1 MLWSKNDGPKAVD
14 EQVASAPVLDKKAQ
28 KAEAKKAKDSLA
40 LVIDETEP
48 GAALDLIR
56 NNERWALPNG
66 AGVILSL
73 PVDAPIEEGGI
84 GGLGK
89 VSSKGDENKG
99 SILQRIADDKIQVLM
114 TQDMLRHNILGIIPT
129 EQSLSPEGMGEYTLF
144 DKAIF
149 MLTSVDTRDGALV
162 VNPIHYDE
170 LAGVLDVPTG
180 DADTVTLAQAQAISS
195 GAVSLASLIPSL
207 WRRLGGEVDTDSAE
221 SESEDLVEDIPAP
234 PSTPVSNADESLENV
249 DNLPDFDPDEVPD
262 EPLEDELPFD
272 EGSYDDDDSDI
283 DDPFKDLDAESDTQ
297 AEADTESETDSFGD
311 VPEVAENPVPAP
323 VVDNRVFD
331 RDAVRNTMAR
341 RFLDEDLGFTVDMT
355 PFEALFGH
363 EEDEASRFSLDHLSD
378 ENWLDGQIKL
388 LSQQANDALAQQ
400 RRRDIS
406 ELRDLFFSLV
416 SNTGDE
422 IAAQMSTGP
431 GADNVWAQTL
441 AEADTN
447 AEKSRESL
455 VDIVGAQRA
464 AIIAKY
470 EKDKEADA
478 QAKAVEAKSLYD
490 VRHKPSLDRELD
502 EIEPNLRAT
511 IDEDHT
517 LRRRQIL
524 DARKQ
529 SAQASFDAALTRVMD
544 HLIQKRSEQVARETE
559 LMEQFRDDM
568 GRFLDENRK
577 EDIAR
582 AEALREQLSRQNIVE
597 QKTAEFAAREKGLRE
612 QIKCERE
619 EAEKRSLAAQ
629 EETNKALARMREE
642 WSAQLA
648 QAKAEVERANARTE
662 EEAARVNVVR
672 DEISRQYESQIAF
685 LENDQKTLMAQMD
698 RESLV
703 AKRANRLYI
712 ALAVLVALAFLAL
725 GVIAGI
731 LLHSTL
737 GDANAA
743 ATAIA
748 DVSTQAITNSATS
761 IGV

>member
-1 MLWSKNDGPKAVD
+1 MLFGKKKDDTKVVD
-14 EQVASAPVLDKKAQ
+14 EQVAVTPALDKKAQ

-89 VSSKGDENKG
+89 VSSKGDEDKG
-99 SILQRIADDKIQVLM
+99 SILQRIADDKIQVFM
-114 TQDMLRHNILGIIPT
+114 TQDMLSHNILGIIPT

-162 VNPIHYDE
+162 VNPILYHYDE
-170 LAGVLDVPTG
+170 SAQTADAPAGDV
-180 DADTVTLAQAQAISS
+180 DTITLAQAQAISS
-195 GAVSLASLIPSL
+195 GAVTLSSLIPSL
-207 WRRLGGEVDTDSAE
+207 WRRLGGEVDLADAE
-221 SESEDLVEDIPAP
+221 AEDLAEDVPAP
-234 PSTPVSNADESLENV
+234 APADDADESIENV
-249 DNLPDFDPDEVPD
+249 DNLPNFDPDEIPD
-262 EPLEDELPFD
+262 DFDESLEDDLPFD
-272 EGSYDDDDSDI
+272 DGAYDDDDESDI
-283 DDPFKDLDAESDTQ
+283 ENPFEDLDGDSAT
-297 AEADTESETDSFGD
+297 AEAEDTS
-311 VPEVAENPVPAP
+311 EVAENSIPAP

-331 RDAVRNTMAR
+331 RKAVRETMAR
-341 RFLDEDLGFTVDMT
+341 RFLDEDLGLSVDMT

-363 EEDEASRFSLDHLSD
+363 EEDEASRFSLDHLNE
-378 ENWLDGQIKL
+378 ENWLDGQIRL
-388 LSQQANDALAQQ
+388 LSQQANDALADR
-400 RRRDIS
+400 RRRDIE
-406 ELRDLFFSLV
+406 ELRELFFSLV

-441 AEADTN
+441 AEADAN

-464 AIIAKY
+464 AIISKY
-470 EKDKEADA
+470 EKEREIDA
-478 QAKAVEAKSLYD
+478 QAKAAEAKSLYD
-490 VRHKPSLDRELD
+490 VRHKSGLDRELS

-544 HLIQKRSEQVARETE
+544 HLIQKRSEQVVREAE
-559 LMEQFRDDM
+559 LMEQFR
-568 GRFLDENRK
+568 GEIGAFLDENRK

-582 AEALREQLSRQNIVE
+582 AEALREQLARQNIVE
-597 QKTAEFAAREKGLRE
+597 QKTAEFAAREKELHE
-612 QIKCERE
+612 QIERERE
-619 EAEKRSLAAQ
+619 EAEKRALAAQ
-629 EETNKALARMREE
+629 DETNKLIERMRQENE
-642 WSAQLA
+642 AALA
-648 QAKAEVERANARTE
+648 QAKAEIERANERTK
-662 EEAARVNVVR
+662 EEAARVTVVR

-698 RESLV
+698 RENLV
-703 AKRANRLYI
+703 DKRANRLYI

-731 LLHSTL
+731 LIHTAF
-737 GDANAA
+737 GDAHAA
-743 ATAIA
+743 AAAIA
-748 DVSTQAITNSATS
+748 DFSAQVGVNSATS

>member
-1 MLWSKNDGPKAVD
+1 MLFGKKDDTKVVD
-14 EQVASAPVLDKKAQ
+14 EQVAVAPALDKKAQ

-149 MLTSVDTRDGALV
+149 MLTSVDTRDGSLV

-180 DADTVTLAQAQAISS
+180 DVDTVTLAQAQAISS
-195 GAVSLASLIPSL
+195 GAVALSSLIPSL

-221 SESEDLVEDIPAP
+221 SESEDLVEDIPVP
-234 PSTPVSNADESLENV
+234 PSADHADESLENV

-262 EPLEDELPFD
+262 EPLEDEPPFD
-272 EGSYDDDDSDI
+272 EGSYDEDDADI
-283 DDPFKDLDAESDTQ
+283 DDPFKDLDVASD
-297 AEADTESETDSFGD
+297 ADTESETDSFGD
-311 VPEVAENPVPAP
+311 VPEVAENPIPAP
-323 VVDNRVFD
+323 VVDNRFFN
-331 RDAVRNTMAR
+331 REAVRNTMAR

-400 RRRDIS
+400 RRRDIN
-406 ELRDLFFSLV
+406 ELRELFFSLV

-441 AEADTN
+441 AEADAN

-502 EIEPNLRAT
+502 EIEPNLCAT
-511 IDEDHT
+511 IDEDYT

-559 LMEQFRDDM
+559 LMERFRDDM
-568 GRFLDENRK
+568 GQFLDENRK

-582 AEALREQLSRQNIVE
+582 AEALREQLSRENIVE
-597 QKTAEFAAREKGLRE
+597 QKTAEFAAREKELHE
-612 QIKCERE
+612 QIARERE
-619 EAEKRSLAAQ
+619 EAEKRALATQ
-629 EETNKALARMREE
+629 EETNKTLARMREE
-642 WSAQLA
+642 WAAQLA

-672 DEISRQYESQIAF
+672 EEISRQYESQIAF

-703 AKRANRLYI
+703 ANRANRLYI

-731 LLHSTL
+731 LIHTAF
-737 GDANAA
+737 GDAHTAA
-743 ATAIA
+743 AAIA
-748 DVSTQAITNSATS
+748 DVSAQVSTNSAAS

>member
-1 MLWSKNDGPKAVD
+1 MLFGKKKDDTKVVD
-14 EQVASAPVLDKKAQ
+14 EQVAVTPALDKKAQ

-149 MLTSVDTRDGALV
+149 MLTSVDMRDGALV
-162 VNPIHYDE
+162 VNPVHYDE
-170 LAGVLDVPTG
+170 LAGVLDVPDG
-180 DADTVTLAQAQAISS
+180 DVDTITLAQAQAISS
-195 GAVSLASLIPSL
+195 GAVALSSLIPSL
-207 WRRLGGEVDTDSAE
+207 WRRLGGEVDLADAE
-221 SESEDLVEDIPAP
+221 AEGLAEDAPAP
-234 PSTPVSNADESLENV
+234 VSADDADESIENV
-249 DNLPDFDPDEVPD
+249 DNLPNFDPDEIPDDFD
-262 EPLEDELPFD
+262 EPLEDDLPFD
-272 EGSYDDDDSDI
+272 DGAYDGDDESDI
-283 DDPFKDLDAESDTQ
+283 ENPFEDLNVESDTE
-297 AEADTESETDSFGD
+297 AEDAS
-311 VPEVAENPVPAP
+311 EVAENPVPAFPAP

-363 EEDEASRFSLDHLSD
+363 EEDEASCFSLDHLSD

-400 RRRDIS
+400 RRRDIN

-441 AEADTN
+441 AEADAN

-464 AIIAKY
+464 AIISKY
-470 EKDKEADA
+470 EKEREIDA
-478 QAKAVEAKSLYD
+478 QAKAAEAKSLYD
-490 VRHKPSLDRELD
+490 VRHKSGLDRELS

-544 HLIQKRSEQVARETE
+544 HLIQKRSEQVAREAE

-568 GRFLDENRK
+568 GQFLDENRK

-582 AEALREQLSRQNIVE
+582 AEALREQLSRENIVE
-597 QKTAEFAAREKGLRE
+597 QKTAEFAAREKELHE
-612 QIKCERE
+612 QIARERE
-619 EAEKRSLAAQ
+619 EAEKRALAAQ
-629 EETNKALARMREE
+629 EETNKTLARMREE
-642 WSAQLA
+642 WAVQLA
-648 QAKAEVERANARTE
+648 QAKAEVERANERTK

-672 DEISRQYESQIAF
+672 EEISRQYESQIAF

-731 LLHSTL
+731 LIHTAF
-737 GDANAA
+737 GDAHTAA
-743 ATAIA
+743 AAIA
-748 DVSTQAITNSATS
+748 DVSAQVSTNSAAS

>member
-14 EQVASAPVLDKKAQ
+14 EQVAVVPALDKKSQ

-56 NNERWALPNG
+56 NNERWTLPNG

-149 MLTSVDTRDGALV
+149 MLTSVDMRDGALV
-162 VNPIHYDE
+162 VNPVHYDE
-170 LAGVLDVPTG
+170 LAGVLDVPDG
-180 DADTVTLAQAQAISS
+180 DVDTITLAQAQAISS
-195 GAVSLASLIPSL
+195 GAVALSSLIPSL

-221 SESEDLVEDIPAP
+221 SESEYLVED
-234 PSTPVSNADESLENV
+234 TPVSSSAPVNEANDADESLENV

-283 DDPFKDLDAESDTQ
+283 DDPFKDLDVALD
-297 AEADTESETDSFGD
+297 ADTESETDSFGD
-311 VPEVAENPVPAP
+311 VPEVAENPIPAP
-323 VVDNRVFD
+323 VIDNRVFN

-363 EEDEASRFSLDHLSD
+363 KEDEASRFSLDHLSD

-400 RRRDIS
+400 RHRDIN

-422 IAAQMSTGP
+422 IAAQMSIGP

-441 AEADTN
+441 AEADAN

-544 HLIQKRSEQVARETE
+544 HLIQKRSEQVAREAE

-568 GRFLDENRK
+568 GQFLDENRK

-597 QKTAEFAAREKGLRE
+597 QKTAEFAAREKELRE
-612 QIKCERE
+612 QIKRERE

-748 DVSTQAITNSATS
+748 DVSAQAITNSATS

>member
-48 GAALDLIR
+48 GSALDLIR

-207 WRRLGGEVDTDSAE
+207 WRRLGGEVDTESVD

-234 PSTPVSNADESLENV
+234 PSTDHADESLENV

-272 EGSYDDDDSDI
+272 EGSYDDDDADI

-311 VPEVAENPVPAP
+311 VPEAAENPIPAP
-323 VVDNRVFD
+323 VIDNRVFN

-355 PFEALFGH
+355 PFDALFGH

-400 RRRDIS
+400 RRRDIN

-431 GADNVWAQTL
+431 GADNVWAQAL

-502 EIEPNLRAT
+502 EIEPNLRVT
-511 IDEDHT
+511 IDEDYT

-544 HLIQKRSEQVARETE
+544 YLIQKRSEQVAREAE

-568 GRFLDENRK
+568 GQFLDENRK

-582 AEALREQLSRQNIVE
+582 AEALREQLSRENIVE
-597 QKTAEFAAREKGLRE
+597 QKTAEFAAREKELHE
-612 QIKCERE
+612 QIARERE
-619 EAEKRSLAAQ
+619 EAEKRALAAQ

-672 DEISRQYESQIAF
+672 DEISRQYENQIAF

-698 RESLV
+698 RESVV

-731 LLHSTL
+731 LIHTAF
-737 GDANAA
+737 GDAHTAA
-743 ATAIA
+743 AAIA
-748 DVSTQAITNSATS
+748 DVSAQVSTNSAAS

>member
-1 MLWSKNDGPKAVD
+1 MLFGKKDDTKVVD
-14 EQVASAPVLDKKAQ
+14 EQVAVAPVPDKKAQ

-56 NNERWALPNG
+56 NNERWTLPNG

-149 MLTSVDTRDGALV
+149 MLTSVDTRDGSLV
-162 VNPIHYDE
+162 VNPVHYDE
-170 LAGVLDVPTG
+170 STKTIDVPVG
-180 DADTVTLAQAQAISS
+180 DVDTITLAQAQAVGS
-195 GAVSLASLIPSL
+195 GAVALSSLIPSL
-207 WRRLGGEVDTDSAE
+207 WRRLGGEVDTE
-221 SESEDLVEDIPAP
+221 SEPEDLVEDIPVPAP
-234 PSTPVSNADESLENV
+234 NLAAPVNNADESLENV
-249 DNLPDFDPDEVPD
+249 DNLPNFDPDEVLD
-262 EPLEDELPFD
+262 EPLEDELPSD
-272 EGSYDDDDSDI
+272 EGSYDEDDADI
-283 DDPFKDLDAESDTQ
+283 GDPFKNLDVASD
-297 AEADTESETDSFGD
+297 ADTESETDSFGD
-311 VPEVAENPVPAP
+311 VPEVAENSIPAP

-355 PFEALFGH
+355 PFETLFGR
-363 EEDEASRFSLDHLSD
+363 EADEASRFSLDHLD
-378 ENWLDGQIKL
+378 DDNWLDGQIKL

-400 RRRDIS
+400 RRRDIN
-406 ELRDLFFSLV
+406 ELRDLYFSLV

-422 IAAQMSTGP
+422 IAAKMSTRS

-441 AEADTN
+441 AEADAN
-447 AEKSRESL
+447 ADKSRANL
-455 VDIVGAQRA
+455 VDIIGAQRA

-470 EKDKEADA
+470 EKEREDHA
-478 QAKAVEAKSLYD
+478 QARAVEERSLYD
-490 VRHKPSLDRELD
+490 VKHKPGLDRQLS
-502 EIEPNLRAT
+502 EIEPNLQTT

-517 LRRRQIL
+517 LRRRRIL

-544 HLIQKRSEQVARETE
+544 HLIQKRSEQVAREAE
-559 LMEQFRDDM
+559 LMEQFRDEM
-568 GRFLDENRK
+568 GAFLDENRK

-597 QKTAEFAAREKGLRE
+597 QKTAEFAAREKELRE
-612 QIKCERE
+612 QIKRERE
-619 EAEKRSLAAQ
+619 EAQKRALAAQ
-629 EETNKALARMREE
+629 EETNKIIERMRLDHE
-642 WSAQLA
+642 AALA
-648 QAKAEVERANARTE
+648 QAKAKIERANERTK

-672 DEISRQYESQIAF
+672 DEISRQFESQVSS
-685 LENDQKTLMAQMD
+685 LQLDKQMMMDQMD
-698 RESLV
+698 RESVV
-703 AKRANRLYI
+703 AKRANGLYI

-731 LLHSTL
+731 MLHSTL
-737 GDANAA
+737 GDAHAA
-743 ATAIA
+743 AAIA
-748 DVSTQAITNSATS
+748 DVSAQVSTNSATS

>member
-1 MLWSKNDGPKAVD
+1 MLFGKKDDTKVVD
-14 EQVASAPVLDKKAQ
+14 EQVAPAPVLDKKAQ
-28 KAEAKKAKDSLA
+28 KAEAKKAKDSLS

-56 NNERWALPNG
+56 NNEQWALPNG
-66 AGVILSL
+66 ASVILSL

-89 VSSKGDENKG
+89 VSSKGNEDKG
-99 SILQRIADDKIQVLM
+99 SILQRIADDKIQVFM
-114 TQDMLRHNILGIIPT
+114 TEDMLRHNILGIIPT

-149 MLTSVDTRDGALV
+149 MLTSVSVGADGSPV
-162 VNPIHYDE
+162 VNPVHYDE
-170 LAGVLDVPTG
+170 LTKTIDVPEG
-180 DADTVTLAQAQAISS
+180 DVDTITLAQAQAISS
-195 GAVSLASLIPSL
+195 GAVALSSLIPSL
-207 WRRLGGEVDTDSAE
+207 WRRLGGEVDVDSVE

-234 PSTPVSNADESLENV
+234 PSAPATNADESLENV
-249 DNLPDFDPDEVPD
+249 DNLPDFDPDDIPD
-262 EPLEDELPFD
+262 EPLEDDLPFD
-272 EGSYDDDDSDI
+272 EDSYDDDDSDI
-283 DDPFKDLDAESDTQ
+283 EDPFKDLDVESD
-297 AEADTESETDSFGD
+297 AEAMVETETED
-311 VPEVAENPVPAP
+311 VAGSIPAP

-331 RDAVRNTMAR
+331 REAVRSTIAR
-341 RFLDEDLGFTVDMT
+341 RFLDEDLGFGVDMT
-355 PFEALFGH
+355 PFETLFGH
-363 EEDEASRFSLDHLSD
+363 EADEASRFSLDHLD
-378 ENWLDGQIKL
+378 GDNWLDSQIKL
-388 LSQQANDALAQQ
+388 LSQQANDALADH
-400 RRRDIS
+400 RRRDIN
-406 ELRDLFFSLV
+406 ELRDLYFSLV

-422 IAAQMSTGP
+422 IAAKMSIGP
-431 GADNVWAQTL
+431 DADNVWAQTL
-441 AEADTN
+441 AEADGN

-464 AIIAKY
+464 AIMAKY
-470 EKDKEADA
+470 EKDREDYA
-478 QAKAVEAKSLYD
+478 QAQATDAKSRYD
-490 VRHKPSLDRELD
+490 VRHKPSLDRELS

-511 IDEDHT
+511 IDEDHA

-544 HLIQKRSEQVARETE
+544 HLIQKRSEQVAREAE
-559 LMEQFRDDM
+559 LMEQFRDEM

-582 AEALREQLSRQNIVE
+582 AEALQEQLSRQNIVE
-597 QKTAEFAAREKGLRE
+597 EKTAEFAAREKELRE
-612 QIKCERE
+612 QIVRERE
-619 EAEKRSLAAQ
+619 EAQKRSLAAQ
-629 EETNKALARMREE
+629 EETNKLIERMRLDHE
-642 WSAQLA
+642 AALA
-648 QAKAEVERANARTE
+648 QAKAEIERANERTK

-672 DEISRQYESQIAF
+672 DEISRQFESQVSSLQLDKQLLI
-685 LENDQKTLMAQMD
+685 DQMD
-698 RESLV
+698 RESVV

-737 GDANAA
+737 GDANTAA
-743 ATAIA
+743 AAIA
-748 DVSTQAITNSATS
+748 DVSVQAVTNSATS

>member
-1 MLWSKNDGPKAVD
+1 MLFGRKNDTKVVD
-14 EQVASAPVLDKKAQ
+14 EQVAVAPALDKKAQ

-40 LVIDETEP
+40 FVIDETEP

-89 VSSKGDENKG
+89 VSSKGDEAKG

-162 VNPIHYDE
+162 VNPILYHYDE
-170 LAGVLDVPTG
+170 SAQTVDAPAG
-180 DADTVTLAQAQAISS
+180 DADTITLAQAQAISS
-195 GAVSLASLIPSL
+195 GAVALSSLIPSL
-207 WRRLGGEVDTDSAE
+207 WRRLGGEVNLADAE
-221 SESEDLVEDIPAP
+221 AEDLDEDAPAP
-234 PSTPVSNADESLENV
+234 ADDADESIENV
-249 DNLPDFDPDEVPD
+249 DNLPNFDPDEIPDDFD
-262 EPLEDELPFD
+262 EPLEDDLPFD
-272 EGSYDDDDSDI
+272 DGAYDDDDESDI
-283 DDPFKDLDAESDTQ
+283 ENPFEDLDVESDTE
-297 AEADTESETDSFGD
+297 AEDAS
-311 VPEVAENPVPAP
+311 EVAENSTPTP
-323 VVDNRVFD
+323 VVDDRVFD

-355 PFEALFGH
+355 PFNALFGH
-363 EEDEASRFSLDHLSD
+363 EANDASRFSLDHLSD

-388 LSQQANDALAQQ
+388 LSQQANDALADR
-400 RRRDIS
+400 RRRDID
-406 ELRDLFFSLV
+406 ELRDLYFSLM

-422 IAAQMSTGP
+422 IAAQMSTAL

-441 AEADTN
+441 AEADAN

-464 AIIAKY
+464 AIISKY
-470 EKDKEADA
+470 EKERESDA
-478 QAKAVEAKSLYD
+478 QAKAAEAKSLYD
-490 VRHKPSLDRELD
+490 VRHKPGLDRELA

-597 QKTAEFAAREKGLRE
+597 QKTAEFAAREKELRE
-612 QIKCERE
+612 QIVRERD
-619 EAEKRSLAAQ
+619 EAQKRLLASQ
-629 EETNKALARMREE
+629 DETNKLIERMRLDHE
-642 WSAQLA
+642 AALA
-648 QAKAEVERANARTE
+648 QAQAEVERANERTK

-672 DEISRQYESQIAF
+672 DEISRQYESQITF
-685 LENDQKTLMAQMD
+685 LENDQKTLMSQMN
-698 RESLV
+698 RESVV
-703 AKRANRLYI
+703 AKRANHLYI
-712 ALAVLVALAFLAL
+712 ALAVLTALAFLAL

-731 LLHSTL
+731 LLYSTL
-737 GDANAA
+737 GDANAT

-748 DVSTQAITNSATS
+748 DISTQAITNSATS

>member
-1 MLWSKNDGPKAVD
+1 MLFGKKVDAKVVD
-14 EQVASAPVLDKKAQ
+14 EQVAAAPVPDKKSQ

-89 VSSKGDENKG
+89 VSSKGDEDKG

-149 MLTSVDTRDGALV
+149 MLTSVDTRDGSVV
-162 VNPIHYDE
+162 VNPVHYDE
-170 LAGVLDVPTG
+170 LTGVIDVPTE
-180 DADTVTLAQAQAISS
+180 DVDTITLAQAQAVSS
-195 GAVSLASLIPSL
+195 GAVSLSSLIPSL
-207 WRRLGGEVDTDSAE
+207 WRRLGGEIDTDSVE
-221 SESEDLVEDIPAP
+221 SESEDLVEGVPAP
-234 PSTPVSNADESLENV
+234 VPADEADESLENV
-249 DNLPDFDPDEVPD
+249 DNLPDFDPDEIPD
-262 EPLEDELPFD
+262 EPLEDDLPFD
-272 EGSYDDDDSDI
+272 EDSYDDDSDI
-283 DDPFKDLDAESDTQ
+283 EDPFKDLEVESDT
-297 AEADTESETDSFGD
+297 ETEGVSEDTENAVS
-311 VPEVAENPVPAP
+311 AP
-323 VVDNRVFD
+323 VVDDRVFD
-331 RDAVRNTMAR
+331 HEAVRNTFAR

-355 PFEALFGH
+355 PFENLFGH
-363 EEDEASRFSLDHLSD
+363 EVNAASRFSLDHLSD

-388 LSQQANDALAQQ
+388 LSQQANDVLAQQ
-400 RRRDIS
+400 RRRDIE

-422 IAAQMSTGP
+422 IAARMSTGP

-441 AEADTN
+441 AEADAN

-490 VRHKPSLDRELD
+490 VRHKPSLNRELD

-511 IDEDHT
+511 IDEDYT

-544 HLIQKRSEQVARETE
+544 HLIQKRSEQVARESE
-559 LMEQFRDDM
+559 LMEQFRDEM
-568 GRFLDENRK
+568 GQFLDENRK

-582 AEALREQLSRQNIVE
+582 AEVLREQLSRQNIVDE
-597 QKTAEFAAREKGLRE
+597 KTAEFAAREKELHE
-612 QIKCERE
+612 QIARERE
-619 EAEKRSLAAQ
+619 EAQKRVLAAQ
-629 EETNKALARMREE
+629 EEANKALERVRQEM
-642 WSAQLA
+642 SAQLA
-648 QAKAEVERANARTE
+648 QAQAEIERANERAK
-662 EEAARVNVVR
+662 EEAARANVVR
-672 DEISRQYESQIAF
+672 DEVSRQFESQMSSLHLDKQI
-685 LENDQKTLMAQMD
+685 LIDRMDQENVTAT
-698 RESLV
+698 
-703 AKRANRLYI
+703 RANRLYI

-731 LLHSTL
+731 LLHSTM

-748 DVSTQAITNSATS
+748 DVSTQVATNSATS
-761 IGV
+761 IGA

>member
-1 MLWSKNDGPKAVD
+1 MLFGKKDDTKVVD
-14 EQVASAPVLDKKAQ
+14 EQVAVAPALDKKAQ

-114 TQDMLRHNILGIIPT
+114 TQDMLCHNILGIIPT

-144 DKAIF
+144 DKAVF
-149 MLTSVDTRDGALV
+149 MLTSVDMRDGSLV

-195 GAVSLASLIPSL
+195 GAVALSSLIPSL
-207 WRRLGGEVDTDSAE
+207 WRRLGGEVDTE

-234 PSTPVSNADESLENV
+234 PSADHADESLENV

-272 EGSYDDDDSDI
+272 EDSYDDDDADI
-283 DDPFKDLDAESDTQ
+283 DDPFKDLDVASD
-297 AEADTESETDSFGD
+297 ADTESETDSFGD
-311 VPEVAENPVPAP
+311 VPEVAENPIPAP
-323 VVDNRVFD
+323 VIDNRVFD

-478 QAKAVEAKSLYD
+478 QAKAAEAKSLYD

-597 QKTAEFAAREKGLRE
+597 QKTAEFAAREKELRE
-612 QIKCERE
+612 QIKRE
-619 EAEKRSLAAQ
+619 
-629 EETNKALARMREE
+629 REE
-642 WSAQLA
+642 WSAQSA

-672 DEISRQYESQIAF
+672 EEISRQYESQIAF

-748 DVSTQAITNSATS
+748 DVSAQVSTNSAAS